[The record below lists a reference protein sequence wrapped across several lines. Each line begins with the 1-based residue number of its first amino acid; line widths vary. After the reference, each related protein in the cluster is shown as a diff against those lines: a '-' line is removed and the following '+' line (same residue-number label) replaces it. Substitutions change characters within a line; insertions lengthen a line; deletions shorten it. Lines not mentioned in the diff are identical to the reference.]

1 MTTAPLQ
8 ASILLV
14 DDGELDEV
22 ACVLDALDQ
31 PYTRLRG
38 GQIPVEVA
46 PPRDLLIVTP
56 RRVER
61 VRRGSPPD
69 AAPGYPFRI
78 VAVQE
83 DSPAMRRRLRRAGFQ
98 LLVRLPTDAEIWRL
112 LIARALYR
120 GHERREDSRVT
131 VGSQVAV
138 GEDGK
143 IPELDPPSTILVDLS
158 NRGCRLQTTEKL
170 SIDDAVVFT
179 IGSTGQDWGGDD
191 DPLTLRGRVRRL
203 VQPIESPTRTLAV
216 SFDEDLP
223 ESIRTRLTA
232 VINRWASGPDS
243 LAVSSRIGAPAIPSC
258 QLPSLPDLTLD
269 DETDPPVQIGSEV
282 RLQPAA
288 GASPDQAEPREA
300 ERRSDHRGRFE
311 SPVVVEKSP
320 GGPVVLIGRD
330 LAPGGMRVERTD
342 ELRLADRFRIALYGP
357 GSVAPFIVEAEVI
370 RDDGED
376 GFALAFLHLDPRT
389 SREIGKLVACLP
401 DVESLEDGEINGMGA
416 ILSEILRG

>member
-1 MTTAPLQ
+1 
-8 ASILLV
+8 
-14 DDGELDEV
+14 
-22 ACVLDALDQ
+22 
-31 PYTRLRG
+31 
-38 GQIPVEVA
+38 
-46 PPRDLLIVTP
+46 
-56 RRVER
+56 
-61 VRRGSPPD
+61 
-69 AAPGYPFRI
+69 
-78 VAVQE
+78 
-83 DSPAMRRRLRRAGFQ
+83 
-98 LLVRLPTDAEIWRL
+98 
-112 LIARALYR
+112 
-120 GHERREDSRVT
+120 
-131 VGSQVAV
+131 
-138 GEDGK
+138 
-143 IPELDPPSTILVDLS
+143 
-158 NRGCRLQTTEKL
+158 
-170 SIDDAVVFT
+170 
-179 IGSTGQDWGGDD
+179 
-191 DPLTLRGRVRRL
+191 
-203 VQPIESPTRTLAV
+203 
-216 SFDEDLP
+216 P

-376 GFALAFLHLDPRT
+376 GFALAFLHLDPQT
-389 SREIGKLVACLP
+389 SREIEKLVACLP

-416 ILSEILRG
+416 ILSKILRG